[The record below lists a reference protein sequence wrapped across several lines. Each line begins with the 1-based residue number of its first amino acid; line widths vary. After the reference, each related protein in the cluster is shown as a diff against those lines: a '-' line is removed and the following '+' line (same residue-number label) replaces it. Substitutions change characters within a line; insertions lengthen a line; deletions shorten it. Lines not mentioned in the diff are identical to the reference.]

1 MAPAVFINGIITL
14 ILLIFLTVIFIILI
28 KKYVQYKNRT
38 ILTTGIGLFFL
49 FEAYWAVELAFFWYL
64 FTNSGIPY
72 EVYFI
77 VGYAFIPISMWGL
90 FTLLTDLLYKEKKKI
105 ILTFELIYTAI
116 MEPLFF
122 IFLFSP
128 YNRILIG
135 DYTSEITIK
144 FGIFLLIYLFLG
156 IIMLI
161 IGCTIV
167 FLDLRKSNEYEL
179 RLKGNLLLLGMLLF
193 IIGMTIDTIVYNT
206 LEPIY
211 EGAIS
216 IRILARIFLLFSAI
230 FFYGS
235 FMLPE
240 WMKKLFMKKK

>member
-1 MAPAVFINGIITL
+1 MDPVVVINGIITL
-14 ILLIFLTVIFIILI
+14 ILLIFLTIIFIVLI

-38 ILTTGIGLFFL
+38 ILTTAIGFFFL
-49 FEAYWAVELAFFWYL
+49 FEAYWAVEVAFFWYL

-77 VGYAFIPISMWGL
+77 IGYAFYPICTGG
-90 FTLLTDLLYKEKKKI
+90 LLTFLTDFLYKEKKKMI
-105 ILTFELIYTAI
+105 FTFSLIYFAI
-116 MEPLFF
+116 METLFF

-128 YNRILIG
+128 YNRVLIG

-144 FGIFLLIYLFLG
+144 FGIFLLIHLFLMVL
-156 IIMLI
+156 MLI
-161 IGCTIV
+161 IGCTFM

-179 RLKGNLLLLGMLLF
+179 RLRGNLSLLGMLLF
-193 IIGMTIDTIVYNT
+193 IIGMTIDTVVYNT

-216 IRILARIFLLFSAI
+216 IRILARVFLLFSAI

-235 FMLPE
+235 FILPE